1 MIRISGI
8 VIPKYKHLEIA
19 LTTIY
24 GIGRSRSRWIC
35 LASAVEGSTKV
46 ESLNETQVESIRRE
60 VGRLVIEG
68 DLRREVSMNTKRLSD
83 LGCYRGIR
91 HRRGLP
97 RAWATHAHKRQNAK
111 GPVAFG

>member
-1 MIRISGI
+1 MSFQIQAFGNSADNYLRHWPVAVAVDMFGFRGGRIHQSGI
-8 VIPKYKHLEIA
+8 
-19 LTTIY
+19 
-24 GIGRSRSRWIC
+24 
-35 LASAVEGSTKV
+35 
-46 ESLNETQVESIRRE
+46 LNETQVESIRRE

-97 RAWATHAHKRQNAK
+97 VRGQRTRTNARTRK

>member
-1 MIRISGI
+1 MD
-8 VIPKYKHLEIA
+8 
-19 LTTIY
+19 
-24 GIGRSRSRWIC
+24 
-35 LASAVEGSTKV
+35 SAVEGSTKV

-97 RAWATHAHKRQNAK
+97 VRGQRTRTNARTRK
-111 GPVAFG
+111 GPRRIRVKK